1 MKKHRAVLLVHG
13 CYWHRHE
20 GCANATTPSTR
31 TDFWQAK
38 FGATVARD
46 ERNLTALAELG
57 WTPIV
62 VWECD
67 VKKRPD
73 DVMAEIK
80 NKLREA

>member
-1 MKKHRAVLLVHG
+1 MKKHHAVILVHG

-20 GCANATTPSTR
+20 GCMNATTPSTR

-46 ERNLTALAELG
+46 ERNLAALAELG
-57 WTPIV
+57 WKPIV

-67 VKKRPD
+67 VKKHPD
-73 DVMAEIK
+73 KVMFEIR
-80 NKLREA
+80 NQLQEP